1 MGAVRT
7 SVTPEQ
13 IREAQQ
19 ALGLRLARCRKAA
32 GKTQAALARR
42 MAYSRSTIANVE
54 VGRQHMPRG
63 FWERV
68 DRELEARGMLMD
80 AFDALHELVAASR
93 AHRAWIAEQDRL
105 RHHRAAKPAHPQLS
119 TKVEPAACGCT
130 ITVARWSGRETLALR
145 EALRLSVQAFAERLR
160 IAASIV
166 AAWEDRRQPAHPS
179 LAMQAALDDA
189 LKLADQDARTR
200 FANILLMPPMN
211 SVDHARASGGGRC
224 ATVTPLHRSDGSQAV
239 L

>member
-7 SVTPEQ
+7 SVTPER

-19 ALGLRLARCRKAA
+19 ALGLQLARCRKAA

-42 MAYSRSTIANVE
+42 TAYSRSTIANVE
-54 VGRQHMPRG
+54 VGRQNMPRG

-68 DRELEARGMLMD
+68 DRELEARGTLMD
-80 AFDALHELVAASR
+80 AFGALHELVAAR
-93 AHRAWIAEQDRL
+93 YA
-105 RHHRAAKPAHPQLS
+105 QLS
-119 TKVEPAACGCT
+119 ATVEPAPCGCT
-130 ITVARWSGRETLALR
+130 ITVARWSRREILALR
-145 EALRLSVQAFAERLR
+145 EALRLSVPAFAERLR
-160 IAASIV
+160 IAASVV
-166 AAWEDRRQPAHPS
+166 AGWEDRRHPADPT

-200 FANILLMPPMN
+200 FANILRMPPMT
-211 SVDHARASGGGRC
+211 SDDHARASGGGRC
-224 ATVTPLHRSDGSQAV
+224 ATVTPINRSDGSQTA